1 MKRALLYAVGIGV
14 GAAVGIAIAKRL
26 GPPAFGDKP
35 RHGRPA
41 PGASPGSSGGTM
53 PERFSRIGEMI
64 KHAVDEG
71 RRVMKQT
78 EEELARQVASPGD
91 GPS

>member
-1 MKRALLYAVGIGV
+1 MKRALLYAAGIGV

-35 RHGRPA
+35 RRRPA
-41 PGASPGSSGGTM
+41 SAERGSLAGSLQG
-53 PERFSRIGEMI
+53 RFGKLGEMI
-64 KHAVDEG
+64 TRAVDEG

-91 GPS
+91 RSP

>member
-1 MKRALLYAVGIGV
+1 VKRALLYAVGIGV

-26 GPPAFGDKP
+26 GPPAFGDRP
-35 RHGRPA
+35 RHGQPV
-41 PGASPGSSGGTM
+41 PGTSPSGSLQG
-53 PERFSRIGEMI
+53 RIGKFGEMI
-64 KHAVDEG
+64 MRAVDEG

-91 GPS
+91 GSS

>member
-1 MKRALLYAVGIGV
+1 MKRALLYAAGIGV
-14 GAAVGIAIAKRL
+14 GAAVGVVIAKRL

-35 RHGRPA
+35 RRRPA
-41 PGASPGSSGGTM
+41 PGGSLGGSM
-53 PERFSRIGEMI
+53 PRFGKLGEMI
-64 KHAVDEG
+64 TRAVEEG

-91 GPS
+91 GLP